1 MLIYFLIY
9 AANYTPYALRLTPY
23 ALRLTPYA
31 LRLTPYAYLIEA
43 NSVFTVVFSTK
54 EAFEGLLLFTI

>member
-1 MLIYFLIY
+1 MTDAQIFS
-9 AANYTPYALRLTPY
+9 NLRGKYY

-43 NSVFTVVFSTK
+43 NSVFTVVFS
-54 EAFEGLLLFTI
+54 I